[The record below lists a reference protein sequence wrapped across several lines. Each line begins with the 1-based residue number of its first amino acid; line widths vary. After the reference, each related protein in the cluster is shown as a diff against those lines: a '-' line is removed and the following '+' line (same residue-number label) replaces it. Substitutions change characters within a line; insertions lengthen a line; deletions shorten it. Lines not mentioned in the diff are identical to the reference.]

1 MLSPSRRIG
10 LSLIMTK
17 LSDVLLSP
25 KTTLPALLTA
35 AGAPSFFT
43 SILVPLRESC
53 ALLPQAIMS
62 QVLSSYPNRHR
73 AWRIGFIMQI
83 IATVLMLVFGLSL
96 TSFLAG
102 IAVVSSLTLW
112 SLSRALCSLTNK
124 DIQGTHIDKGNRG
137 KLIGSAATIS
147 STFSITVGILAL
159 LYGNLSQSADTSYII
174 ILGFVAVFTQI
185 TCLFVMWPLKTVVD
199 ISRNNDTKNKTSK
212 TGGKDR
218 LKIVSL
224 FKAHKLKALLEMS
237 TTLKTFIYARSFMSN
252 SALMA
257 PVFTLAYTK
266 DPMSI
271 LAWLIIAQ
279 ASAGFVSSYIW
290 GRVSDKSA
298 LLSMQIGALL
308 ACLSGGV
315 LLSSLI
321 FYSQYV
327 GFAWFIVSL
336 FFILNIGHNG
346 VRTGRKIYSVDI
358 AEEHER
364 TDFVAKSNT
373 YVGSF
378 ILLAGAALS
387 LLSLYSL
394 HLVLVVM
401 IMSLLIG
408 AALTLSLPKE
418 K

>member
-1 MLSPSRRIG
+1 
-10 LSLIMTK
+10 MTK

-25 KTTLPALLTA
+25 KTTLPALLNA

-62 QVLSSYPNRHR
+62 QVLSSYPSRHR

-124 DIQGTHIDKGNRG
+124 DIQGKHIDKGNRG
-137 KLIGSAATIS
+137 TLIGSAATIS
-147 STFSITVGILAL
+147 STFSIMVGILAL
-159 LYGNLSQSADTSYII
+159 LYGNLSQSAVDTTYII
-174 ILGFVAVFTQI
+174 ILGFVAMVAQI
-185 TCLFVMWPLKTVVD
+185 TCLVVMWPLKTVVD
-199 ISRNNDTKNKTSK
+199 VSRNNDTKNETSK
-212 TGGKDR
+212 TGGKNR
-218 LKIVSL
+218 FKIVSF
-224 FKAHKLKALLEMS
+224 FKALRLKAMLDMS

-257 PVFTLAYTK
+257 PIFTLAYTK

-271 LAWLIIAQ
+271 LAWLVIAQ
-279 ASAGFVSSYIW
+279 ASAGFVSSYVW

-298 LLSMQIGALL
+298 LLSMQIGAIL
-308 ACLSGGV
+308 AFISGGV
-315 LLSSLI
+315 LLTSLI
-321 FYSQYV
+321 FYSQYA
-327 GFAWFIVSL
+327 GSAWFIVSL

-394 HLVLVVM
+394 QLVLVVM
-401 IMSLLIG
+401 IVSLLIG
-408 AALTLSLPKE
+408 VALTLKLPKE